1 MLDLCIQVCTV
12 ARSHSCS
19 EKKYAYASRPS
30 CSSMED
36 ISETKVITGNFDNIA
51 QHSTDI

>member
-1 MLDLCIQVCTV
+1 MLDLCIQACTV

-19 EKKYAYASRPS
+19 EKNYAYASRPS